1 MKHFHRKNVITGI
14 ILSCVSGFTYANPIP
29 DSGTLNKQLEQ
40 TRQIQVAKVKPS
52 GELFKTPTQEENLPA
67 NKESLKFRLDSIKL
81 LELDG
86 NEIQDNLTSITSPYL
101 HQEITLDDLN
111 RLSQQI
117 TNYYRDNNYL
127 VAKAFIPPQEINN
140 GELQIFVIKGA
151 LDQVVVRNGS
161 RLKEDLVMRMVKTTV
176 KSHSYLVKNELEKLA
191 LLLND
196 IKGITS
202 ALSLKAG
209 QYTGK
214 TDLTVNL
221 KDNKRWNGYI
231 SIDNQGNDNTGKYRT
246 TLGNK
251 IYNLVGLGDELH
263 FDVLASN
270 TFDLYNLR
278 ADYSFIIDGYGTRVG
293 VNSNYLKYKLGAN
306 FKDLNAQGS
315 TYNLGGYIT
324 HPTIRT
330 ASLRLDSKL
339 AFNHQKLSDEQKS
352 VDLQQKRKVNTTSIG
367 VSGSWNSIK
376 EGVTYFSFNTTFGKE
391 SHSTNEKKH
400 YLSENYQPK
409 RTFTTFNYSL
419 SHEQFLPKSFSI
431 TFAASGQFADKNLD
445 SGNKFLLGG
454 LSGVKGYQA
463 GTVSV
468 DEGHIIQAELKHY
481 LPVFSQ
487 SMLVS
492 SLFYD
497 EGFGKQYKNTEKLS
511 ESVENKVRLKSIGVG
526 LNLIEPNHYSI
537 NFAYAKPIGKK
548 YNNVDKNQFWLS
560 AIKTF

>member
-14 ILSCVSGFTYANPIP
+14 ILSCVAGFTYANPML

-40 TRQIQVAKVKPS
+40 TRQMQAAKVKPS
-52 GELFKTPTQEENLPA
+52 GELFKTPTREENLPA
-67 NKESLKFRLDSIKL
+67 NEESLKFRLDSVKL

-86 NEIQDNLTSITSPYL
+86 NEIKDNLTSITAPYL

-111 RLSQQI
+111 RLAQQI

-161 RLKEDLVMRMVKTTV
+161 RLKEDLVMRMVNTTV

-209 QYTGK
+209 QNTGK

-293 VNSNYLKYKLGAN
+293 INSNYLKYKLGAN

-367 VSGSWNSIK
+367 LGGSWNSIK
-376 EGVTYFSFNTTFGKE
+376 EGVTYFSFNTIFGKE

-431 TFAASGQFADKNLD
+431 TLAVSGQLADKNLD

-463 GTVSV
+463 GIVSV

-481 LPVFSQ
+481 LPVFSK

-526 LNLIEPNHYSI
+526 LNLIEPNNYSI
-537 NFAYAKPIGKK
+537 NLAYSKPIGKK
-548 YNNVDKNQFWLS
+548 YNNVDKDQFWLS

>member
-1 MKHFHRKNVITGI
+1 M
-14 ILSCVSGFTYANPIP
+14 
-29 DSGTLNKQLEQ
+29 EQ

-140 GELQIFVIKGA
+140 GELQIFVIKGS

-161 RLKEDLVMRMVKTTV
+161 RLKEDLVMRMVNTTV

-293 VNSNYLKYKLGAN
+293 INSNYLKYKLGAN

-367 VSGSWNSIK
+367 LGGSWNSIK
-376 EGVTYFSFNTTFGKE
+376 EGVTYFSFNTIFGKE

-431 TFAASGQFADKNLD
+431 TLAVSGQLADKNLD

-481 LPVFSQ
+481 LPVFSK
-487 SMLVS
+487 SILVS

-537 NFAYAKPIGKK
+537 NLAYSKPIGKK

>member
-14 ILSCVSGFTYANPIP
+14 ILSCVAGFTYANPML

-40 TRQIQVAKVKPS
+40 TRQMQAAKVKPS
-52 GELFKTPTQEENLPA
+52 GELFKTPTREENLPA
-67 NKESLKFRLDSIKL
+67 NEESLKFRLDSVKL

-86 NEIQDNLTSITSPYL
+86 NEIKDNLTSITAPYL

-111 RLSQQI
+111 RLAQQI

-161 RLKEDLVMRMVKTTV
+161 RLKEDLVMRMVNTTV

-293 VNSNYLKYKLGAN
+293 INSNYLKYKLGAN

-367 VSGSWNSIK
+367 LGGSWNSIK
-376 EGVTYFSFNTTFGKE
+376 EGVTYFSFNTIFGKE

-431 TFAASGQFADKNLD
+431 TLAVSGQLTDKNLD

-481 LPVFSQ
+481 LPVFSK

-537 NFAYAKPIGKK
+537 NLAYSKPIGKK